1 MESPRVKMT
10 ILFSS
15 APASEEFAYWI
26 FLLGSIAGMISVLT
40 ELNHGES
47 SAIFLPGL
55 PPLTGVV
62 PPPSFLSH
70 AANDNAIAKIS
81 AAETNLRLDLFI
93 LLSPFPHYFVKNYCR
108 ASEKI
113 KSLNI

>member
-1 MESPRVKMT
+1 MT

-15 APASEEFAYWI
+15 APASEEFANRI
-26 FLLGSIAGMISVLT
+26 FLLGSIAGVISVLT

-55 PPLTGVV
+55 PEFPVTGPV

-93 LLSPFPHYFVKNYCR
+93 LLSPFPHYFVKKYCM